1 MDEGCKPKKT
11 FVGED
16 DFSKLQKKK
25 KIPENEKWIK

>member
-1 MDEGCKPKKT
+1 MDEGCEPKKT

-25 KIPENEKWIK
+25 IPENEKWIK